1 MVFFVAEEFVPV
13 TAEFPATRRPIR
25 VLIVDDTRTIRNLIR
40 ALLARDPRVE
50 VVGEAGDPYEARE
63 LIKVL
68 EPDVLTLDVE
78 MPRMNGLV
86 FLEKIM
92 RLRPMPVVMVST
104 RTAEQSDA
112 AVRALS
118 LGALDCIDLK
128 LLQRRDPR
136 VAKLSD
142 VLVMAG
148 NANVRTSR
156 ARAATVGMSKSGATY
171 DWNGRSVFIGSST
184 GGVDA
189 LMQVLSDFPENCPPT
204 VVVQHMPAPFL
215 ESFARRLDSHCAADV
230 RLAVGGEALKP
241 GQVLLA
247 AGGDHHVRI
256 TEVEAKSV
264 AVVPDDGTALY
275 VPSVAVLFRSAVAL
289 GEKAVGVMLT
299 GMGCDGAAEM
309 LEMRKNGAHTIAQSP
324 ETVVVDGMPRA
335 ARECG
340 AVVDVCDIGEIGRR
354 ILSVTSRAMSR

>member
-1 MVFFVAEEFVPV
+1 MRADG
-13 TAEFPATRRPIR
+13 TAVGRPIR
-25 VLIVDDTRTIRNLIR
+25 VLIVDDTRTIRSLIR
-40 ALLARDPRVE
+40 ALLARDPRVV

-86 FLEKIM
+86 FLEKLM

-118 LGALDCIDLK
+118 LGALECIDLK
-128 LLQRRDPR
+128 LLQRGDPR
-136 VAKLSD
+136 VAKLAD
-142 VLVMAG
+142 TVVMAG

-156 ARAATVGMSKSGATY
+156 PSEAGPVPPASAPEFI
-171 DWNGRSVFIGSST
+171 WNGKSVFIGSST

-189 LMQVLSDFPENCPPT
+189 LMQVFSTYPENCPPT
-204 VVVQHMPAPFL
+204 VVVQHMPAAFL
-215 ESFARRLDSHCAADV
+215 ESFANRLDSHCAAHV
-230 RLAVGGEALKP
+230 RLARGGEVLEP

-247 AGGDHHVRI
+247 AGGEAHVRI
-256 TEVEAKSV
+256 RSSEPLRV
-264 AVVPDDGTALY
+264 ASVPDDGTALY
-275 VPSVAVLFRSAVAL
+275 VPSVAVLFRSAAAL
-289 GEKAVGVMLT
+289 GDKAVGVMLT
-299 GMGCDGAAEM
+299 GMGRDGAAEM
-309 LEMRKNGAHTIAQSP
+309 LAMRESGAHTIAQSP

-335 ARECG
+335 ARDCG
-340 AVVDVCDIGEIGRR
+340 AVIDVCDIDKIGHR
-354 ILSVTSRAMSR
+354 ILDVTSKGARL